1 MFQFILK
8 SFKVLHMN
16 STIFTRLN
24 IFWQLKTN
32 NQEQKGRGVKYI
44 LKEATEKSDSLIK
57 QIIAHYN

>member
-1 MFQFILK
+1 
-8 SFKVLHMN
+8 MN